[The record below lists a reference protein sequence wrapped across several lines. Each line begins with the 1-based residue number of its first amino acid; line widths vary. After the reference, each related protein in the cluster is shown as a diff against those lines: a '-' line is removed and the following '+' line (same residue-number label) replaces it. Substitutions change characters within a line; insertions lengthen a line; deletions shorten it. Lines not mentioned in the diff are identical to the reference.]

1 MLYVLL
7 FLRDREYA
15 VSHSRRELTL
25 AASVRF
31 KRVQLYYWN
40 PRNVLYKIVLYLLW

>member
-1 MLYVLL
+1 MPYVLL

-15 VSHSRRELTL
+15 VSHSRRGLTL

-31 KRVQLYYWN
+31 KRVQLYEASYYWN
-40 PRNVLYKIVLYLLW
+40 PRNVLYI